1 MKKII
6 CLMMVLLMAIS
17 ALAGCQTKE
26 KSSTPDEG
34 SFEATQD
41 EAVDV
46 ATQDEAV
53 AVATPNE
60 VAENDDFKAPETV
73 DVQKLMADLP
83 ELNAGDFVSNHDNG
97 EMLYHNGLLYDG
109 RKIYDGKGN
118 DKMYS
123 DEHARR
129 IAINNSVII
138 YALTDKDREESE
150 IWAVLSDCS
159 RRAKLTLAKGY
170 AAPLFIDHGLLYYTE
185 GVSQK
190 SINTLDLNTGEI
202 TQIVPNGNVIMNI
215 GKKVYFNTKLD
226 GTDDVALCCY
236 NLDTKEQK
244 EIDRTTGSNRVIV
257 DHDVMYY
264 ESNNIVYRLDPQTD
278 SPVAYAQLPEETW
291 IYVVINGTVVY
302 EEAKDDF
309 DHSLWAVSDTQQA
322 HKLFDTQKSH
332 FYSNLG
338 DAYCLDANVKDVG
351 IIKYYYDGTKLKE
364 RPHVVGDKD
373 HILVFVKDGKYFY
386 QDNTTILMSTEY
398 TDEDTFFAMK

>member
-1 MKKII
+1 
-6 CLMMVLLMAIS
+6 
-17 ALAGCQTKE
+17 
-26 KSSTPDEG
+26 
-34 SFEATQD
+34 
-41 EAVDV
+41 
-46 ATQDEAV
+46 
-53 AVATPNE
+53 
-60 VAENDDFKAPETV
+60 
-73 DVQKLMADLP
+73 
-83 ELNAGDFVSNHDNG
+83 
-97 EMLYHNGLLYDG
+97 
-109 RKIYDGKGN
+109 
-118 DKMYS
+118 
-123 DEHARR
+123 
-129 IAINNSVII
+129 
-138 YALTDKDREESE
+138 
-150 IWAVLSDCS
+150 
-159 RRAKLTLAKGY
+159 
-170 AAPLFIDHGLLYYTE
+170 
-185 GVSQK
+185 
-190 SINTLDLNTGEI
+190 
-202 TQIVPNGNVIMNI
+202 MNI

-351 IIKYYYDGTKLKE
+351 IINYYYDGTEVKE
-364 RPHVVGDKD
+364 HPQVTGDKE
-373 HILVFVKDGKYFY
+373 HILVHVKDGKYFY
-386 QDNTTILMSTEY
+386 RDGKTILMSTEY
-398 TDEDTFFAMK
+398 VDEDIISHKK

>member
-17 ALAGCQTKE
+17 ALSGCQTKE

-60 VAENDDFKAPETV
+60 VAENDDFIAPETV
-73 DVQKLMADLP
+73 DVKELMADLP
-83 ELNAGDFVSNHDNG
+83 ELNAEGFVSNYFNSS
-97 EMLYHNGLLYDG
+97 MLYYNGLLYDG

-170 AAPLFIDHGLLYYTE
+170 AAPLFIEHGLLYYTE

-244 EIDRTTGSNRVIV
+244 EICRITGSNIVRV
-257 DHDVMYY
+257 DHDVMYF
-264 ESNNIVYRLDPQTD
+264 ESNNTVYRLDPQTD
-278 SPVAYAQLPEETW
+278 SPEEYVKIPEEAW
-291 IYVVINGTVVY
+291 FHIIVNGTVVY
-302 EEAKDDF
+302 EEAADF
-309 DHSLWAVSDTQQA
+309 DDHSLWAVSDTQPA
-322 HKLFDTQKSH
+322 HKLLDTRKSH
-332 FYSNLG
+332 FDYKIG
-338 DAYCLDANVKDVG
+338 DAYILNANVMEVG
-351 IIKYYYDGTKLKE
+351 IINYYYDGTELKE
-364 RPHVVGDKD
+364 RPEVEGDEE
-373 HILVFVKDGKYFY
+373 HRLVCADDGKFFY
-386 QDNTTILMSTEY
+386 RDGKTILMSTEY
-398 TDEDTFFAMK
+398 VDEDIISHKK